1 VYERISDHV
10 ADCMAVCTRARAGGV
25 VKGKYYV
32 SNKRKKKKGNSLAVG
47 KIGKRAL
54 LVDDA
59 DGSLLGANAH
69 ALDVI

>member
-1 VYERISDHV
+1 M
-10 ADCMAVCTRARAGGV
+10 CP
-25 VKGKYYV
+25 
-32 SNKRKKKKGNSLAVG
+32 KKGNSLAVG